1 MDYIDIHE
9 LYHYGIPGMKWGH
22 HKAPEVTVSN
32 GNRRGTSQQTEQNN
46 KKEKKPFLYKTAVKT
61 SKRLEKFSK
70 RIPGIGKKVY
80 TKELSDD
87 EHAKRGYAFL
97 ATVVATGVTIGAV
110 SKAKSNKSL
119 GAPTPVSS
127 VKPTIKPTVKPSA
140 KSSAK
145 KTVTSELKDLATK
158 KGLPKS
164 VLN

>member
-32 GNRRGTSQQTEQNN
+32 GNRRGTGQQTAQNN
-46 KKEKKPFLYKTAVKT
+46 KEKKPFLYKTAVKT

-70 RIPGIGKKVY
+70 RIPGLGKKVY

-110 SKAKSNKSL
+110 SKVKGNKTVATP
-119 GAPTPVSS
+119 APIPS
-127 VKPTIKPTVKPSA
+127 VK
-140 KSSAK
+140 
-145 KTVTSELKDLATK
+145 
-158 KGLPKS
+158 
-164 VLN
+164 